1 MRFSQALIP
10 TLKETPRD
18 AEVISHQLMMRA
30 GLIRKVASGIYTLL
44 PMGVRVIRKFEA
56 IVREE
61 MNRSGAQEVIMP
73 MVVPASL
80 WQQSGRWTKY
90 GPELLRFKDRHDN
103 DFLLGPTHEEVITDL
118 VTQSVKSYK
127 QLPINLY
134 QIQSKFR
141 DEIRPRFGLMRGR
154 EFGMKDAYSFHSTW
168 ESLDQ
173 TYEDM
178 RQAYE
183 RIFSRCGLGF
193 RMVQADSGA
202 IGGSVSAEFMVL
214 ADTGEDAVITCSHC
228 QFAANVEAA
237 ACTANDTTTPD
248 RAQVPAA
255 VAILTPGKKTV
266 SEVAEF
272 LNIDNNAVMKTMIYL
287 ADNAPVAA
295 LICGHHEVN
304 EIKLKNVLGVS
315 ELVFASE
322 SLVKKLTA
330 SDLGYAG
337 PIGLNIPLI
346 SDHSVMQC
354 REMVTG
360 ANQSNHHVQH
370 VAPGRDF
377 VPTTIAD
384 IRNAVSGETCSQ
396 CNTGTYEIRRGIEVG
411 HIFKLG
417 ETYSDK
423 MSCQFT
429 DQDGKNKSMI
439 MGCYGVGIGRT
450 VAAAIEQSHDDKGI
464 VWPKALAPFEVV
476 LILANTKDATLLD
489 FASQLYGRLQNENI
503 DTLFDDRAEN
513 PGIKFKDAELI
524 GIPFQII
531 VGKTWE
537 KEGLLE
543 IKNRRSGE
551 VEKVNESELIPR
563 LHLLLESC

>member
-18 AEVISHQLMMRA
+18 AEVISHQLMLRA

-118 VTQSVKSYK
+118 VTQTVKSYK

-154 EFGMKDAYSFHSTW
+154 EFGMKDAYSFHNTW

-228 QFAANVEAA
+228 HFAANVEAA
-237 ACTANDTTTPD
+237 TCTANDTAPPNSSN
-248 RAQVPAA
+248 VPAA

-266 SEVAEF
+266 AEVAEF
-272 LNIDNNAVMKTMIYL
+272 LNVDNKFVIKTMIYL
-287 ADNAPVAA
+287 ADNSPIAA

-304 EIKLKNVLGVS
+304 EIKLKHVLGVS

-322 SLVKKLTA
+322 SLVKKLTE
-330 SDLGYAG
+330 SELGYAG

-346 SDHSVMQC
+346 TDHSVMQC
-354 REMVTG
+354 GEIITG
-360 ANQSNHHVQH
+360 ANQSNHHMQH
-370 VAPGRDF
+370 VVPGRDF
-377 VPTTIAD
+377 VPTTVAD

-396 CNTGTYEIRRGIEVG
+396 CNTGQYEIRRGIEVG

-423 MSCQFT
+423 MNCQFT
-429 DQDGKNKSMI
+429 DQDGKNKPMI

-489 FASQLYGRLQNENI
+489 FSNQLYNRLQNEGI

-524 GIPFQII
+524 GIPFHII

-543 IKNRRSGE
+543 IKNRRTGE
-551 VEKVNESELIPR
+551 IIKVTEADLIS
-563 LHLLLESC
+563 HIKKLLEH